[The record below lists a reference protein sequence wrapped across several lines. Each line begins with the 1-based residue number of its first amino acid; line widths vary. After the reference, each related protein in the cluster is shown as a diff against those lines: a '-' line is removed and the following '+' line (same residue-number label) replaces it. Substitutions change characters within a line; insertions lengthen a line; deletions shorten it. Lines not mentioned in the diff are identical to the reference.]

1 MRFFM
6 EFTLSQWQRFFTSFR
21 MTGMAFPSLRHTLL
35 GERGW
40 VRGTEITQ
48 IKREE
53 FLSSLFTFF
62 SSSKGIRSVSLM
74 NQTYLLRLR

>member
-1 MRFFM
+1 MTG
-6 EFTLSQWQRFFTSFR
+6 EGFR
-21 MTGMAFPSLRHTLL
+21 MTSMAFPSLRHTLL

-62 SSSKGIRSVSLM
+62 FPPKESGPFL
-74 NQTYLLRLR
+74 